1 MDACSAGRTGSVPG
15 SGPATAGSLEAH
27 SVPDPN
33 RGIEETGQPK
43 LNAQSPS
50 GRGDGDCA
58 LSYSIP
64 IRFDFIFLAAEHN
77 RARRIRQPPD
87 RYRVGVSAV

>member
-1 MDACSAGRTGSVPG
+1 MSAGRTGSVPG
-15 SGPATAGSLEAH
+15 SGPAAAGSLEAH

-64 IRFDFIFLAAEHN
+64 IRFDFISWPPNITELAGSGS
-77 RARRIRQPPD
+77 RRTAT
-87 RYRVGVSAV
+87 G